1 MKKNTPTK
9 HKKAES
15 VIAPS
20 QGVGVEVGKSNET
33 LRRKAEEQMK
43 KKASKSLGPLSEVD
57 ALKLIHELEVHQ
69 IELELQNEELMLA
82 KEQASADANKYT
94 ELYDFAPSGYFTLSN
109 EGNILELNLCAAT
122 MLGKPRSQAINNNFG
137 LFVTGDTLTVFN
149 KFLEKVLKRKTR
161 AACNIKLV
169 TKDNATLNVHL
180 TGTATDDGK
189 TCHITAVDITEL
201 KKANEDLLQSEE
213 KYRHLVEN
221 SDIGVATFSLDGT
234 LQYLNHK
241 ASQNF
246 GGGSDD
252 FVGKNLHEIFGEENG
267 DIYLNRIQAVAQSK
281 KSLEYEDN
289 VLLSTGNYWFLSN
302 HSRNLDDQGKVTSV
316 TVLAHDITERKNA
329 EEQIAKANNE
339 IKHIFELVPDI
350 LCVVNSQGYFIN
362 VNRAFSKIMGFSAN
376 ELLKKTI
383 FDLTHPDDL
392 AATRLAVNKNLE
404 GQPSINFTNRC
415 ICKNASFKTIEWNA
429 TPSYG
434 GIIYATGRDITER
447 RQAEEILHLNQKKL
461 NTFIE
466 ATPRGV
472 FLKDE
477 KFRHIVA
484 NSTLCKLYGKT
495 EAQVKGL
502 TDYELMEKTYADDC
516 RLSDIE
522 ALASKSPVMNEEI
535 WGDEVFESI
544 KFPVEYEKGKIGV
557 GGYIKNI
564 TKRKLAEAKLS
575 ASEEKFRSM
584 VETTADIIWETS
596 IEGLYTYVSPQCE
609 KLLGYKPD
617 ELIGTLPFKYMEAE
631 EAKRVKKESDK
642 IVATQKPFNGLTNT
656 ILHKDGRKFIF
667 ETSGAPFFDKENNL
681 LGYRGIARN
690 ITERKQ
696 AEEAIRMSEFKL
708 NTYFDNAADAIYVI
722 DTREGKIVKCNNR
735 ACADLG
741 YSKDELMQL
750 SPADIE
756 FKLDNSE
763 IESILDKALFGSSGT
778 FEGMHKRKDGTDFP
792 VEIRISSLAP
802 LQPNL
807 VLSIVRDISA
817 RKHAEKSLMNSYKL
831 LQNIIDLLP
840 VKIFWKDLDLNYLGG
855 NLAFAHTAGKPSIAD
870 VTGKNDFDM
879 IWKEHAET
887 YRKDDKNLLKTGKPK
902 LNFIEETISA
912 DGVHQWVKTSK
923 VPLTDLN
930 GKTTGILG
938 VYEDITERKKIEEV
952 QLFLLSSGF
961 NNKGEDFFTS
971 LARYLSETLGMEY
984 VCIDKLLGDNLTAQT
999 VAIYNDGK
1007 FDDNVSYTLKDTPC
1021 GDVVGKTICCFPEK
1035 VCHLFP
1041 HDVAL
1046 QDLNAESYVGTT
1058 LWSFDGKPI
1067 GLIAVIGRKPLNNPS
1082 LSETIIKL
1090 VGIRAAAEM
1099 ERLMSEE
1106 ALRKSEAQFSLI
1118 ANHTHDMV
1126 WMMDLNLKTTYV
1138 SPSVEKVRGF
1148 TLQELAELP
1157 LEQNLAPGSL
1167 QYALGIFQAELP
1179 RLMTDPDYDF
1189 PETLQL
1195 EFYHKDGST
1204 LWLETIFNVLRDENG
1219 KATSV
1224 IGEGR
1229 NITERRKAEQL
1240 VKDWNTKFSKLSAN
1254 APGLIYQ
1261 FTRRPDGSYYVPI
1274 ASEGIR
1280 DIFGCSP
1287 EDVADNFDAIARVLH
1302 PDDAERVIAD
1312 IEYSADHLSYFTCEF
1327 RVLIPGRPVQWIY
1340 SKSTPEKL
1348 PDGSITWF
1356 GFNTNITN
1364 LKLIQEE
1371 LKKSQDRFT
1380 QVAENA
1386 GEWIWEV
1393 DINGLYTYASPVV
1406 EKVLG
1411 YTPDEIIGKKYF
1423 YDLFYTED
1431 KEETK
1436 KAALQLLASGQ
1447 PLNKFLNR
1455 NIHKNGN
1462 IVWLSTSGSP
1472 ILNDAGD
1479 IIGYRGADTDITDR
1493 KHAEEQL
1500 TISEEKYRSIFEN
1513 VQDVFYQTDLHGT
1526 ILEISPSIKHF
1537 SEFNRDELLGSN
1549 VADLYYN
1556 QVDRQVLLKAL
1567 SEKGYLNDYELLL
1580 KTKTGDIKYASI
1592 NARLIF
1598 DKDGKP
1604 HHIDGAIRDIG
1615 IRKKAEQAIRES
1627 DEKFAIAFKT
1637 SPYAITIT
1645 KIEDGTFI
1653 EVNDSFY
1660 SMTGYTKDETIGNAS
1675 IAMKIWVNEN
1685 KRQEMVESLSKG
1697 KVLEGIEARF
1707 RKKNGEIIIG
1717 LFSAQLI
1724 KIREKTFILS
1734 SIADI
1739 SERKRAEAELQASQ
1753 QIIAG
1758 IINAIPVRV
1767 FWKDKNLVY
1776 MGCNAAFVKDAGFT
1790 NAEDII
1796 GKDDYQMGWSAQAEL
1811 YRNDDIQV
1819 IENGIAKFNIEEDRT
1834 TPEGNHLTL
1843 LTNKLPLRN
1852 AEGVITGVLG
1862 TYMDITERKQEE
1874 SYREIRRDVLQI
1886 LNDPSEL
1893 RVSIEMVVAVIKLR
1907 TGFDAVGI
1915 RLERRDDYPYFAQEG
1930 FTESFLR
1937 TENTLKSNSEA
1948 VMNCID
1954 SDGNEFLECTC
1965 GLVIS
1970 GKTDPSHPCF
1980 TVGGSFW
1987 INDSTPQLILPPEE
2001 DPRFQPRNIC
2011 IHQGYDSYAMIPIR
2025 NDKRIVGLLQLNNR
2039 KKDSFTLS
2047 TIQILE
2053 SIATHIGT
2061 AIMRKQVEKELE
2073 KKMNDMQRF
2082 HELTVGREIKM
2093 IELKKEIN
2101 TLLNELGQDNKYDIV
2116 G

>member
-1 MKKNTPTK
+1 
-9 HKKAES
+9 
-15 VIAPS
+15 
-20 QGVGVEVGKSNET
+20 
-33 LRRKAEEQMK
+33 
-43 KKASKSLGPLSEVD
+43 
-57 ALKLIHELEVHQ
+57 
-69 IELELQNEELMLA
+69 
-82 KEQASADANKYT
+82 
-94 ELYDFAPSGYFTLSN
+94 
-109 EGNILELNLCAAT
+109 
-122 MLGKPRSQAINNNFG
+122 
-137 LFVTGDTLTVFN
+137 
-149 KFLEKVLKRKTR
+149 
-161 AACNIKLV
+161 
-169 TKDNATLNVHL
+169 
-180 TGTATDDGK
+180 
-189 TCHITAVDITEL
+189 
-201 KKANEDLLQSEE
+201 
-213 KYRHLVEN
+213 
-221 SDIGVATFSLDGT
+221 
-234 LQYLNHK
+234 
-241 ASQNF
+241 
-246 GGGSDD
+246 
-252 FVGKNLHEIFGEENG
+252 
-267 DIYLNRIQAVAQSK
+267 
-281 KSLEYEDN
+281 
-289 VLLSTGNYWFLSN
+289 
-302 HSRNLDDQGKVTSV
+302 
-316 TVLAHDITERKNA
+316 
-329 EEQIAKANNE
+329 
-339 IKHIFELVPDI
+339 
-350 LCVVNSQGYFIN
+350 
-362 VNRAFSKIMGFSAN
+362 
-376 ELLKKTI
+376 
-383 FDLTHPDDL
+383 
-392 AATRLAVNKNLE
+392 
-404 GQPSINFTNRC
+404 
-415 ICKNASFKTIEWNA
+415 
-429 TPSYG
+429 
-434 GIIYATGRDITER
+434 
-447 RQAEEILHLNQKKL
+447 
-461 NTFIE
+461 
-466 ATPRGV
+466 
-472 FLKDE
+472 
-477 KFRHIVA
+477 
-484 NSTLCKLYGKT
+484 
-495 EAQVKGL
+495 
-502 TDYELMEKTYADDC
+502 
-516 RLSDIE
+516 
-522 ALASKSPVMNEEI
+522 
-535 WGDEVFESI
+535 
-544 KFPVEYEKGKIGV
+544 
-557 GGYIKNI
+557 
-564 TKRKLAEAKLS
+564 
-575 ASEEKFRSM
+575 
-584 VETTADIIWETS
+584 
-596 IEGLYTYVSPQCE
+596 
-609 KLLGYKPD
+609 
-617 ELIGTLPFKYMEAE
+617 
-631 EAKRVKKESDK
+631 
-642 IVATQKPFNGLTNT
+642 
-656 ILHKDGRKFIF
+656 
-667 ETSGAPFFDKENNL
+667 
-681 LGYRGIARN
+681 
-690 ITERKQ
+690 
-696 AEEAIRMSEFKL
+696 
-708 NTYFDNAADAIYVI
+708 
-722 DTREGKIVKCNNR
+722 
-735 ACADLG
+735 
-741 YSKDELMQL
+741 
-750 SPADIE
+750 
-756 FKLDNSE
+756 
-763 IESILDKALFGSSGT
+763 
-778 FEGMHKRKDGTDFP
+778 
-792 VEIRISSLAP
+792 
-802 LQPNL
+802 

-1219 KATSV
+1219 KATSI

-1229 NITERRKAEQL
+1229 NITERRQAEQL
-1240 VKDWNTKFSKLSAN
+1240 LRDWNSKFSKLSIN

-1280 DIFGCSP
+1280 DIFGCTP

-1302 PDDAERVIAD
+1302 PDDAEYVIRV
-1312 IEYSADHLSYFTCEF
+1312 IEYSAEHLSYFTCEF

-1340 SKSTPEKL
+1340 SNSTPEKL

-1356 GFNTNITN
+1356 GFSTNITKQKHIEQS
-1364 LKLIQEE
+1364 LKE
-1371 LKKSQDRFT
+1371 
-1380 QVAENA
+1380 
-1386 GEWIWEV
+1386 
-1393 DINGLYTYASPVV
+1393 
-1406 EKVLG
+1406 
-1411 YTPDEIIGKKYF
+1411 
-1423 YDLFYTED
+1423 
-1431 KEETK
+1431 
-1436 KAALQLLASGQ
+1436 
-1447 PLNKFLNR
+1447 
-1455 NIHKNGN
+1455 
-1462 IVWLSTSGSP
+1462 
-1472 ILNDAGD
+1472 
-1479 IIGYRGADTDITDR
+1479 
-1493 KHAEEQL
+1493 
-1500 TISEEKYRSIFEN
+1500 SEEKYRSIFDN
-1513 VQDVFYQTDLHGT
+1513 VQDVFYQTDLKGT
-1526 ILEISPSIKHF
+1526 ILDISPSIKHF
-1537 SEFNRDELLGSN
+1537 SEFNSDELLGSN

-1556 QVDRQVLLKAL
+1556 HADRQVLLKAL

-1615 IRKKAEQAIRES
+1615 IRKQAEQAIRES
-1627 DEKFAIAFKT
+1627 EEKFSVAFKT
-1637 SPYAITIT
+1637 SPYAITISQL
-1645 KIEDGTFI
+1645 EDGTFI

-1660 SMTGYTKDETIGNAS
+1660 SITGYTKDETIGNAS
-1675 IAMKIWVNEN
+1675 ITMKIWVDES
-1685 KRQEMVESLSKG
+1685 KRQEVVESLSKG

-1819 IENGIAKFNIEEDRT
+1819 IENGIAKFNIEEDHT

-1893 RVSIEMVVAVIKLR
+1893 RVSIERVVAVIKLR

-1915 RLERRDDYPYFAQEG
+1915 RMQKDNDFPYMVHQG
-1930 FTESFLR
+1930 FPEEFMAA
-1937 TENTLKSNSEA
+1937 ENKLVAYEEDKT
-1948 VMNCID
+1948 MCID
-1954 SDGNEFLECTC
+1954 KDGNSYLECTC

-1970 GKTDPSHPCF
+1970 GKTDPSIPLF
-1980 TVGGSFW
+1980 TAGGSFW
-1987 INDSTPQLILPPEE
+1987 VNDSSTLMDIPADA
-2001 DPRFQPRNIC
+2001 DPRFHPRYLC
-2011 IHQGYDSYAMIPIR
+2011 IHMGYASFALIPIR
-2025 NDKRIVGLLQLNNR
+2025 NSERIVGLIQMNS
-2039 KKDSFTLS
+2039 KHKDAFTLS
-2047 TIQILE
+2047 SIQVLE
-2053 SIATHIGT
+2053 SIASHIGT
-2061 AIMRKQVEKELE
+2061 AMMRKQAEKALE
-2073 KKMNDMQRF
+2073 KKMADMQRF

-2101 TLLNELGQDNKYDIV
+2101 ALLNELGKDSKYDIV